1 MGSGEWGGRRRRR
14 AMRETLRRLYRRR
27 ATTGRAIRSISR
39 GATET
44 DRDRRRSHLLER
56 PSMQPAVDEHAV
68 VVLHDLDDPLRRLV
82 PLVDDEHAPRV
93 DDSVRLRRR
102 ADAAEELQS
111 QSPRRGGVQGR
122 ERVRGGRRARRERCA
137 ARRERRGQKAR
148 RRRALGRRARA
159 TAARP
164 RRRGA
169 TAPSRVRC
177 HPVRV
182 KCWFRKRARRAS
194 SETSVSSRAR
204 RTVRGAARR
213 GAREGT
219 IRIGGCRRR
228 PRGWR
233 RGARGRAPSLTRS
246 FAVRAAAV

>member
-27 ATTGRAIRSISR
+27 ATTGRAIRCISR
-39 GATET
+39 GTTET

-122 ERVRGGRRARRERCA
+122 ERVRGGRRARRERA
-137 ARRERRGQKAR
+137 PRVASVAVWRGGDARWGDARERRPRGRGGVVRQRHRECDATLSASSAGSENELVAR
-148 RRRALGRRARA
+148 HRK
-159 TAARP
+159 RP
-164 RRRGA
+164 LVRGRGA
-169 TAPSRVRC
+169 LS
-177 HPVRV
+177 
-182 KCWFRKRARRAS
+182 
-194 SETSVSSRAR
+194 
-204 RTVRGAARR
+204 AARR
-213 GAREGT
+213 GAARARARYGSGDVAGVLEAGAVAPEAEP
-219 IRIGGCRRR
+219 RR
-228 PRGWR
+228 
-233 RGARGRAPSLTRS
+233 
-246 FAVRAAAV
+246 